1 MRPRSPRP
9 RTAARRRADERRLR
23 HQTRSV
29 GQLGYICSRI
39 YCIMLSYPVPKSHVR
54 EEACMRSALELVYA
68 LTDRDIPTG
77 QRRDLTRDF
86 SIEFGWRPNDFIE
99 TRSALSTASIV
110 VEHGLDNAAVLSF
123 LPAER
128 RLQDIQID
136 ERRSIVGIAYNS
148 LVDWHVWIDRESIEY
163 VYNRTDPIHPTK
175 AHNFSEADYSA
186 LTKRVFD
193 QAVDAAPNP
202 NIPTLDGILLETIA
216 KWRRILRSELG
227 TAATNASISA
237 LFNAIIFARAVED
250 FHTGVLGESQYG
262 FLRDHV
268 ADSQLTITEAIE
280 RSITERT
287 RSPIS
292 ESLFNRSSLQ
302 AFQRLSK
309 GMSTEIINSFYGHP
323 AIPYD
328 YDFSVM
334 SKHALSKIYERY
346 VAVMQLDEPVQF
358 SFFPSEPEEA
368 WNKRL
373 GGIYTPQYIASFF
386 ARYLRS
392 QLSPDRFI
400 ESTILDPACGSGIF
414 LRAVMEQKLLTSGNT
429 LDSTVQEALE
439 SLWGVDVDENAVA
452 ASRLSLALL
461 HLAACGE
468 LPEDVPI
475 LREDSL
481 EFFAPGEESRNG
493 TFDAV
498 MMNPPFVRTEL
509 QSDMI
514 RRAVAKHIGALA
526 RGKLDTYLAF
536 ISLSIRALRPGG
548 FGFFVVP
555 QPLLTSDN
563 LAKLRNWIQDQAW
576 IRIIAD
582 LSAIRVFDAN
592 VYVAL
597 LVVQRKDDVAF
608 DDPPVSFIRCQRDVG
623 LALENFLDGRRRHTY
638 SYSMFDAPQASLR
651 RSTWAVQTPEET
663 DLLKKLDVMPRL
675 KDVAVVR
682 QGAITGADDVF
693 MVGIEDIPSGE
704 EPLYRPLLPDRMIG
718 RFSVPEETGRR
729 ILYPFVN
736 NVAVTAAQIEAEFPQ
751 TWSRL
756 EESRERLSSRS
767 RVANGALEWWRPM
780 WPRPP
785 HEMLAAKIVVPE
797 VFLVPRFAFDVSG
810 RWVVSHSP
818 FVYAPKWADDQDLL
832 FVLTALLNS
841 SVSSWFIDSNA
852 RKYRNQYNKL
862 GVSLLR
868 RMPIPDLHAIPLNTL
883 RRVADLTMILV
894 NGASDFDRDIA
905 LSLDDMILREL
916 YGLSDGEVALVTP

>member
-1 MRPRSPRP
+1 
-9 RTAARRRADERRLR
+9 
-23 HQTRSV
+23 
-29 GQLGYICSRI
+29 
-39 YCIMLSYPVPKSHVR
+39 
-54 EEACMRSALELVYA
+54 MRSALELVYA

-77 QRRDLTRDF
+77 RRRDLTRDF

-128 RLQDIQID
+128 RLRDIQID

-163 VYNRTDPIHPTK
+163 VYNRSDPIHPTK
-175 AHNFSEADYSA
+175 EHNFSHADYSA
-186 LTKRVFD
+186 LTKRTFD

-202 NIPTLDGILLETIA
+202 NIPALDGILLETIA

-227 TAATNASISA
+227 TTATNASISA

-268 ADSQLTITEAIE
+268 ADRHLTITEAIE
-280 RSITERT
+280 RSVTERT

-292 ESLFNRSSLQ
+292 ESLFNRLSLQ
-302 AFQRLSK
+302 PFQRLSR

-392 QLSPDRFI
+392 QFSPDRFI
-400 ESTILDPACGSGIF
+400 ESAILDPACGSGIF
-414 LRAVMEQKLLTSGNT
+414 LRAVMEQKLLTSGST
-429 LDSTVQEALE
+429 LDSTVQEALK

-461 HLAACGE
+461 NLAACGE

-475 LREDSL
+475 LRDDSL
-481 EFFAPGEESRNG
+481 ELFAPGAESSNG

-514 RRAVAKHIGALA
+514 RRAVARHLGPLA

-555 QPLLTSDN
+555 QPMLTSDN

-576 IRIIAD
+576 IRVIAD

-597 LVVQRKDDVAF
+597 LIVQRKDDVEF
-608 DDPPVSFIRCQRDVG
+608 GSPPVSFIRCQRDVG
-623 LALENFLDGRRRHTY
+623 LALEDFLDGKRRQTY

-651 RSTWAVQTPEET
+651 RSTWAVQTPQET
-663 DLLKKLDVMPRL
+663 DLLKKLDAMPKL

-682 QGAITGADDVF
+682 QGAITGADEVFLVDVKD
-693 MVGIEDIPSGE
+693 VPPGE
-704 EPLYRPLLPDRMIG
+704 EILYQPLLPDRMIG

-729 ILYPFVN
+729 IFYPFLN
-736 NVAVTAAQIEAEFPQ
+736 DDPVTAAQLEAEFPK
-751 TWSRL
+751 TWRRL
-756 EESRERLSSRS
+756 IDSKERLSSRAG
-767 RVANGALEWWRPM
+767 VASAELEWWRPIR
-780 WPRPP
+780 PRPP
-785 HEMLAAKIVVPE
+785 HEILAPKIVVPE
-797 VFLVPRFAFDVSG
+797 VFLVPRFGLDVSG
-810 RWVVSHSP
+810 KWIVSHSP
-818 FVYAPKWADDQDLL
+818 FVYTPKWDDDKDML

-841 SVSSWFIDSNA
+841 GVSSWFIDSNA

-862 GVSLLR
+862 GVALLR
-868 RMPIPDLHAIPLNTL
+868 RMPIPDLSMIPLNTL
-883 RRVADLTMILV
+883 RKVIDLSMALV
-894 NGASDFDRDIA
+894 NETTDFDRDLA
-905 LSLDDMILREL
+905 FSLDDIILREL
-916 YGLSDGEVALVTP
+916 YGLSDGELALVKL